1 MQEQVTTD
9 GGEELQ
15 IKQSEPSG
23 GFQENQL
30 THSLVLSFYLLEA
43 NLVAPTVGVVDSYSG
58 GRGKSPFIPVI
69 FLSHTDDHGLQTIVL
84 YVF

>member
-30 THSLVLSFYLLEA
+30 THSLVLSFYLET
-43 NLVAPTVGVVDSYSG
+43 NLIAPTVGVVDSYSG
-58 GRGKSPFIPVI
+58 GRGESPFIPVK
-69 FLSHTDDHGLQTIVL
+69 FLSLTDDEYI
-84 YVF
+84 F

>member
-30 THSLVLSFYLLEA
+30 TLFSPQLLSRDQSRSSDRWGCGQLQWWERREPIHTYDIAF
-43 NLVAPTVGVVDSYSG
+43 
-58 GRGKSPFIPVI
+58 
-69 FLSHTDDHGLQTIVL
+69 SHTNVL
-84 YVF
+84 HVFKC